1 MLMAQI
7 FQEQHEV
14 KITINKSEKVSNV
27 MLALPFNDDVHDAM
41 LLGNS
46 AMFINPVLLGVG
58 GIIQDFTE

>member
-1 MLMAQI
+1 MY
-7 FQEQHEV
+7 
-14 KITINKSEKVSNV
+14 NV